1 MAPALAQEVAEPL
14 AIEFSWNAPES
25 CPSREQVLE
34 QLNKAVDAGGKQL
47 PALSAQAVVQ
57 QHGTVWHLDLTTE
70 MDGRRGMRELE
81 ADSCDG
87 LARAATLV
95 LALTLG
101 EGIARRQQAEAEAR
115 AAAPEPKPEPAE
127 PPPPPASPAEKEGPL
142 QSYLWAAATVGTDA
156 LGQFGS
162 GAALGFVVQPA
173 GALQLGLRIDATL
186 PRSSGFDTSSSE
198 IRSFSLG
205 GTLQG
210 CLASAL
216 PPVLLAGCLDVGMTA
231 LRAQG
236 KGSARN
242 DSVWIPLYGAG
253 PSVTARWL
261 LGERAFVGVSFLSR
275 FFLWRPDLVV
285 EGLNEQRRVE
295 AASLAAELGAGVR
308 W

>member
-1 MAPALAQEVAEPL
+1 
-14 AIEFSWNAPES
+14 
-25 CPSREQVLE
+25 VLE

-70 MDGRRGMRELE
+70 MDGRRGTRELE

-87 LARAATLV
+87 LARAVTLV

-115 AAAPEPKPEPAE
+115 AAAPEPEPASVEATPSVAPPPEPARSL
-127 PPPPPASPAEKEGPL
+127 P
-142 QSYLWAAATVGTDA
+142 SYLWAAAGLGTDA
-156 LGQFGS
+156 LGQLGP
-162 GAALGFVVQPA
+162 GAALGFAMQPA
-173 GALQLGLRIDATL
+173 GALHLGLRLDATF
-186 PRSSGFDTSSSE
+186 PRTSGFHTSSSE
-198 IRSFSLG
+198 IRSFSVS

-216 PPVLLAGCLDVGMTA
+216 PPLLLSGCIDAGVTA
-231 LRAQG
+231 LRVQG
-236 KGSARN
+236 NGSARN
-242 DSVWIPLYGAG
+242 DSAWVPLYGAG

-261 LGERAFVGVSFLSR
+261 FEQRAFVELSFLSR
-275 FFLWRPDLVV
+275 FFLSRPDLVV

-295 AASLAAELGAGVR
+295 VASLAAELGAGVR